1 MNHVRSFVVLPALPE
16 PLMPLR
22 ELAYNLWWTWNPEA
36 IELFRRL
43 DLDLWREL
51 RHNPVMMLARMRQ
64 ERLDRLA
71 RDPAYIASLSRVV
84 QSLSYYQRQLT
95 WFQENHKK

>member
-1 MNHVRSFVVLPALPE
+1 MHQVRSFVVLPALPE
-16 PLMPLR
+16 PLKPLR

-51 RHNPVMMLARMRQ
+51 KHNPVMMLARMRQ

-71 RDPAYIASLSRVV
+71 RDPAYIASLGR
-84 QSLSYYQRQLT
+84 
-95 WFQENHKK
+95 